1 MNRFVFLGTVL
12 AGLLVSGCANLT
24 GPPVALVN
32 YQPEAFASKDTH
44 TRKFNQPPGVTCE
57 AARRALLSQGYI
69 ISEAKADQVRA
80 RKLFQPHAD
89 RHVELEFRV
98 VCAGEGV
105 DRRVTEA
112 FANGVQDQYGM
123 RKVKSSASVGVGG
136 VGSLS
141 LPVQGEN
148 DTMVKIASETVT
160 DHQMYQRL
168 FDLMQRHLDPSAS
181 LGDADTAAPD
191 DKKAAARPANDS
203 AATVPLGV
211 SGVPGAPRVMMLV
224 PMPDAV
230 AVPQQATPV
239 APAIAGSAAT
249 PTPTPTPT
257 PTAPAPAPATKGL
270 AVDEITKPAATPTTP
285 VSPDAAASAST
296 GVPASP
302 VPAPAS
308 THAPD
313 TTRVPEPVAT
323 PSGPLAD

>member
-1 MNRFVFLGTVL
+1 MNRFVSLATVL
-12 AGLLVSGCANLT
+12 AGVLVSGCANLT

-32 YQPEAFASKDTH
+32 YQPESFASKDTH

-98 VCAGEGV
+98 VCAGEGA

-181 LGDADTAAPD
+181 LGDADTAVPN
-191 DKKAAARPANDS
+191 DKKAAAQPAKDS
-203 AATVPLGV
+203 AVAVPLA
-211 SGVPGAPRVMMLV
+211 VPGLPVAPRVMMLV
-224 PMPDAV
+224 PMPDAIV
-230 AVPQQATPV
+230 AVPQHAVP
-239 APAIAGSAAT
+239 APANAEPAGAAT
-249 PTPTPTPT
+249 PTPTPTPAPT
-257 PTAPAPAPATKGL
+257 PTPTVSPASKGL
-270 AVDEITKPAATPTTP
+270 AEEITKPAATPVL
-285 VSPDAAASAST
+285 VSPDAASAST
-296 GVPASP
+296 GGPASP
-302 VPAPAS
+302 AP
-308 THAPD
+308 TDAPG
-313 TTRVPEPVAT
+313 TTRVQEPVAA
-323 PSGPLAD
+323 P